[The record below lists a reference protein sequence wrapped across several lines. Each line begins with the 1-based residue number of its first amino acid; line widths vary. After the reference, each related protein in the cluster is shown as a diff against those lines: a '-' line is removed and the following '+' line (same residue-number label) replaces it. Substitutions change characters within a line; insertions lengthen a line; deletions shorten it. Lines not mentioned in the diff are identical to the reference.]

1 MISLRG
7 GVYNCMFEGKERGK
21 EKGGSWTFSG
31 MFKGDGWSVSF
42 QRFGKWL
49 LFVFFFFLS
58 EKRKWI
64 IIISLYEPK
73 LLPLTTSL
81 PSPEA
86 ESL

>member
-1 MISLRG
+1 MFRG
-7 GVYNCMFEGKERGK
+7 D
-21 EKGGSWTFSG
+21 GGSGSLPKVLENGCFS
-31 MFKGDGWSVSF
+31 
-42 QRFGKWL
+42 
-49 LFVFFFFLS
+49 FFFFFS

-64 IIISLYEPK
+64 VIISLYEPK